1 MYKIVIFISSLF
13 IIFFSFNLR
22 SEVTV
27 MSWGGKYQS
36 VQKSTLGNTFTQQG
50 GTEINWISWSD
61 NPRLKIQ
68 DIIKKD
74 TKNLSVD
81 ILDLLI
87 GSRFSLNEIETNC
100 KNGALYKF
108 DLNKDLKSKS
118 NSVPLNKDYLA
129 PVLSDCLV
137 GNILFSWNFAF
148 NSPSFINSKPSSAE
162 DFFDV
167 EKFPG
172 KRGLYYLPKTNIEFA
187 LMADGINEKGVYQV
201 LQNQT
206 GAINRAFKKIK
217 NLCNHPKGGCVFWK
231 SGNEP
236 SELLKTGKVVMST
249 GWSNRFYENQINN
262 NYNLQQVWNNQI
274 IDYEFYAIN
283 NNSQKIDEAL
293 EFLKFISSPK
303 IELSFLKEIPY
314 SSWKKTNIIY
324 YDEYFKSS
332 NTDESKVY
340 EFFPIKKNNFKYQ
353 LFINHKYWEQNFLN
367 INKRWKKEIYK

>member
-1 MYKIVIFISSLF
+1 
-13 IIFFSFNLR
+13 
-22 SEVTV
+22 

-36 VQKSTLGNTFTQQG
+36 VQKSALGDSYTQQG
-50 GTEINWISWSD
+50 GTQINWISWSD

-100 KNGALYKF
+100 ENGALYKF
-108 DLNKDLKSKS
+108 DLKKDLKSKS
-118 NSVPLNKDYLA
+118 NSVPLNKDYLT
-129 PVLSDCLV
+129 PILSDCLV

-148 NSPSFINSKPSSAE
+148 NSPSFINSKPSSAK

-206 GAINRAFKKIK
+206 GAINRAFKKITD
-217 NLCNHPKGGCVFWK
+217 LCNHPKGGCVFWK

-236 SELLKTGKVVMST
+236 LEFLQSGKVVMST
-249 GWSNRFYENQINN
+249 GWSNRFYEYQTNISNS
-262 NYNLQQVWNNQI
+262 LQQVWNNQI
-274 IDYEFYAIN
+274 LDYEFYAIN
-283 NNSQKIDEAL
+283 NNSPNIDEAL
-293 EFLKFISSPK
+293 EFLKFVSSRE
-303 IELSFLKEIPY
+303 IELNFLKQIPY
-314 SSWKKTNIIY
+314 SSWKKSNILY
-324 YDEYFKSS
+324 FDEYFKSL
-332 NTDESKVY
+332 NTDQIKVY
-340 EFFPIKKNNFKYQ
+340 DFFPVKKHNYKYQ
-353 LFINHKYWEQNFLN
+353 LFINHKYWEQNFSN

>member
-36 VQKSTLGNTFTQQG
+36 VQKSALGDSYTQQG
-50 GTEINWISWSD
+50 GTQINWISWSD

-87 GSRFSLNEIETNC
+87 GNRFSLNEIETNC
-100 KNGALYKF
+100 ENGDLYKF
-108 DLNKDLKSKS
+108 DLNKDLKLKS

-129 PVLSDCLV
+129 PVLNDCLV

-206 GAINRAFKKIK
+206 GAINRAFKKITD
-217 NLCNHPKGGCVFWK
+217 LCNHPKGGCVFWK

-236 SELLKTGKVVMST
+236 LEFLQSGKVVMST
-249 GWSNRFYENQINN
+249 GWSNRFYEYQTNIGNS
-262 NYNLQQVWNNQI
+262 LQQVWNNQI
-274 IDYEFYAIN
+274 LDYEFYAIN
-283 NNSQKIDEAL
+283 NNSPNIDEAL
-293 EFLKFISSPK
+293 EFLKFVSSRE
-303 IELSFLKEIPY
+303 IELNFLKQIPY
-314 SSWKKTNIIY
+314 SSWKKSNILY
-324 YDEYFKSS
+324 FDEYFKSL
-332 NTDESKVY
+332 NTDQIKVY
-340 EFFPIKKNNFKYQ
+340 DFFPVKKHNYKYQ
-353 LFINHKYWEQNFLN
+353 LFINHKYWEQNFSN

>member
-1 MYKIVIFISSLF
+1 MNKIVIFISSLF
-13 IIFFSFNLR
+13 IIFFSFTLR

-36 VQKSTLGNTFTQQG
+36 VQKSALGDSYTQQG
-50 GTEINWISWSD
+50 GTQINWISWSI
-61 NPRLKIQ
+61 NPTLKIQ

-100 KNGALYKF
+100 ENGALYKF
-108 DLNKDLKSKS
+108 DLKKDLKSKS
-118 NSVPLNKDYLA
+118 NSVPLNKDYLT
-129 PVLSDCLV
+129 PILSDCLV

-206 GAINRAFKKIK
+206 GAINRAFKKITD
-217 NLCNHPKGGCVFWK
+217 LCNHPKGGCVFWK

-236 SELLKTGKVVMST
+236 LEFLQSGKVVMST
-249 GWSNRFYENQINN
+249 GWSNRFYEYQTNISNS
-262 NYNLQQVWNNQI
+262 LQQVWNNQI
-274 IDYEFYAIN
+274 LDYEFYAIN
-283 NNSQKIDEAL
+283 NNSPNIDEAL
-293 EFLKFISSPK
+293 EFLKFVSSRE
-303 IELSFLKEIPY
+303 IELNFLKQIPY
-314 SSWKKTNIIY
+314 SSWKKSNILY
-324 YDEYFKSS
+324 FDEYFKSL
-332 NTDESKVY
+332 NTDQIKVY
-340 EFFPIKKNNFKYQ
+340 DFFPVKKNNYKYQ